1 MKPTDV
7 NDSMFPIRKVLYND
21 EFSVV
26 WGTWRQSGKKGLGMR
41 WDASPS
47 EPGFP
52 TGFSN
57 CPRWLVIPTDLSLPF
72 VTALLSSP
80 LADKSAVLEVLQEL
94 LTSPVTGVTNEKA

>member
-7 NDSMFPIRKVLYND
+7 NDSMFPIHKVLYKD
-21 EFSVV
+21 EFSIV

-41 WDASPS
+41 WDELPK

-52 TGFSN
+52 TGFNN

-72 VTALLSSP
+72 VTALLSSEF
-80 LADKSAVLEVLQEL
+80 ADKSAVLEVLQEL
-94 LTSPVTGVTNEKA
+94 LNQPTKGATSATA

>member
-7 NDSMFPIRKVLYND
+7 NDSMFPIHKVLYDD
-21 EFSVV
+21 EFSIV

-41 WDASPS
+41 WNELPK

-52 TGFSN
+52 TGFNN

-72 VTALLSSP
+72 VTALLGNES
-80 LADKSAVLEVLQEL
+80 ADKSALSQVLQEL
-94 LTSPVTGVTNEKA
+94 LTSLATATASETA